1 MDSYYENNLNGEE
14 CEDPHCHGCQKPIED
29 GSVVQ
34 FGDGI
39 WHFECFRCAKCQKLV
54 ECYSNLLLL
63 RDGSP
68 ICEDCSYSC
77 HACSKTIKDEAIM
90 TGDEAYHAD
99 CFRCVQCSKK
109 IDDLVFTQ
117 TSKGIYCTKCHEAR
131 KLLRLKRR
139 DERNNNKANETS
151 KIAPPTSLNSNLT
164 RPGHAFR
171 SSSTTSI
178 VNAYIDEHLR
188 TPILESNDISE
199 LNEMLMGQ
207 RSSEETLRN
216 SLDQSHQ
223 LEQSNDDTAQ
233 VRELK
238 RDLSETKTRLKE
250 VESKFNK
257 IKTISRK
264 ALDEFHMVKD
274 GYASEVQARRDAEN
288 AMIRLKSELV
298 FYQQASIFSG
308 HDFIHYSKEEIEELN
323 QTRADLEQLCHD
335 LRTERDSLVH
345 ELENHSKN
353 IEKLFASQ
361 KPQDLHWERLQHA
374 YQQQLDSMQ
383 KDMSNAKNNYAKL
396 IKGREDIISD
406 MILLNTKNAE
416 LTQLNNDL
424 SRRVMER
431 EQEAKAVFAGMSFLT
446 TPAEESNNSSSSTST
461 NSSTMKHRRNLS
473 TGSIGITHST
483 SMTEIN
489 NGKAESFISPATAKL
504 AQRDSFNGSAAPKLF
519 KFRRNK
525 SGSGKHKM
533 TNRQN
538 DDLIAVPYD
547 SNSNSNTRSL
557 EPVSESFMKK
567 EPENVKAGKHHFAQQ
582 KFLRPI
588 KCEACGEKM
597 WRVNELKC
605 SECGIVC
612 HSKCVYSVPQA
623 CYRKSS
629 LDNNRSDADST
640 RHMFGNDLIK
650 QVQAEKSKVP
660 LVVEKC
666 IESVESRGMD
676 YEGIYRKS
684 GGVGQMRQ
692 IQQSFEKGEIPN
704 LIDEEKWNDICAITS
719 VLKQYF
725 RELPNPLF
733 TYELHSKFM
742 DAMMIANS
750 SEQLQA
756 MTQLIQTLPIE
767 NFNTLKYLME
777 HLNRVQIRSKEN
789 LMTSKNLAVIF
800 GPTLLRDQDENRDLL
815 EMNHKINTI
824 EFILNHMDTL
834 FVIETIMGSATNTIT
849 SLSSTTLNNTTSD
862 HRRIH
867 LPPLQRGE
875 DLSTLLGNYQ
885 SRHDESTTG
894 QSCSS
899 TSANKTTLAAVPPR
913 PNAGYI

>member
-1 MDSYYENNLNGEE
+1 
-14 CEDPHCHGCQKPIED
+14 
-29 GSVVQ
+29 
-34 FGDGI
+34 
-39 WHFECFRCAKCQKLV
+39 
-54 ECYSNLLLL
+54 
-63 RDGSP
+63 
-68 ICEDCSYSC
+68 
-77 HACSKTIKDEAIM
+77 
-90 TGDEAYHAD
+90 
-99 CFRCVQCSKK
+99 
-109 IDDLVFTQ
+109 
-117 TSKGIYCTKCHEAR
+117 
-131 KLLRLKRR
+131 
-139 DERNNNKANETS
+139 
-151 KIAPPTSLNSNLT
+151 
-164 RPGHAFR
+164 
-171 SSSTTSI
+171 
-178 VNAYIDEHLR
+178 
-188 TPILESNDISE
+188 
-199 LNEMLMGQ
+199 MLMGQ

-335 LRTERDSLVH
+335 LRTERDSLVN

-383 KDMSNAKNNYAKL
+383 KDMSNAKNSYAKL

-446 TPAEESNNSSSSTST
+446 TPAEESNNSSSSTS
-461 NSSTMKHRRNLS
+461 SSTKHRRNLS

-483 SMTEIN
+483 SLTEIN
-489 NGKAESFISPATAKL
+489 SGKTESFISPTTAKL

-533 TNRQN
+533 TNKQN
-538 DDLIAVPYD
+538 DDLISVPYD
-547 SNSNSNTRSL
+547 SNNPNTRSL
-557 EPVSESFMKK
+557 EPVSESFIKK
-567 EPENVKAGKHHFAQQ
+567 EQENVKAGKHHFAQQ

-629 LDNNRSDADST
+629 MDNNRSDADST

-704 LIDEEKWNDICAITS
+704 LIDEEKWNDICAVTS

-742 DAMMIANS
+742 DAMMISNS
-750 SEQLQA
+750 SEQLQT

-849 SLSSTTLNNTTSD
+849 SLSSTTLNNNTSD

-885 SRHDESTTG
+885 SRHDESTTA

-899 TSANKTTLAAVPPR
+899 TNANKTALAAVPPR

>member
-1 MDSYYENNLNGEE
+1 MDSYYENADNLIGEE

-77 HACSKTIKDEAIM
+77 HACFKTIKDEAIM

-117 TSKGIYCTKCHEAR
+117 TSKGIYCTKCHETR

-139 DERNNNKANETS
+139 DERNNNKSAAEN
-151 KIAPPTSLNSNLT
+151 KLV
-164 RPGHAFR
+164 RPNPAFR
-171 SSSTTSI
+171 ISSTTSI
-178 VNAYIDEHLR
+178 VNAYIDEHTK
-188 TPILESNDISE
+188 TPILESNDITE
-199 LNEMLMGQ
+199 LNEMLMT
-207 RSSEETLRN
+207 RNSEETIRN
-216 SLDQSHQ
+216 SVEVSPRPDYDS
-223 LEQSNDDTAQ
+223 SSDDTTRTLRQ
-233 VRELK
+233 ELADTK
-238 RDLSETKTRLKE
+238 ARLSE
-250 VESKFNK
+250 VENKFAK
-257 IKTISRK
+257 IKTISRR
-264 ALDEFHMVKD
+264 ALDEFRTVKD
-274 GYASEVQARRDAEN
+274 SYASEVSARRDAEQLN
-288 AMIRLKSELV
+288 VRLKSEIN
-298 FYQQASIFSG
+298 FYQHASVFSAQK
-308 HDFIHYSKEEIEELN
+308 FVEYSKDEIEDLN
-323 QTRADLEQLCHD
+323 QSRADLEQICHE
-335 LRTERDSLVH
+335 LRAERNSLVE
-345 ELENHSKN
+345 ELERHSDN

-374 YQQQLDSMQ
+374 YQQQLDSMHQ
-383 KDMSNAKNNYAKL
+383 DMNSAKAAYAKL

-416 LTQLNNDL
+416 LSQLNNDL
-424 SRRVMER
+424 SRRVMEK

-446 TPAEESNNSSSSTST
+446 PPEDKQLEKVSSS
-461 NSSTMKHRRNLS
+461 NSSTISANTEKNNNNNHRRNLS
-473 TGSIGITHST
+473 TGSIGISHSHSLSDIKNDGT
-483 SMTEIN
+483 SVAPKI
-489 NGKAESFISPATAKL
+489 

-519 KFRRNK
+519 KFRRNR
-525 SGSGKHKM
+525 SGSGKKPS
-533 TNRQN
+533 TEK
-538 DDLIAVPYD
+538 IISIPYE
-547 SNSNSNTRSL
+547 SNHNTRSL
-557 EPVSESFMKK
+557 EPVSESYLKK
-567 EPENVKAGKHHFAQQ
+567 EPEGVKGKHHFAQT
-582 KFLRPI
+582 KFFKPI

-597 WRVNELKC
+597 WRVSELKC
-605 SECGIVC
+605 SECGVVC

-623 CYRKSS
+623 CNRKSS
-629 LDNNRSDADST
+629 LDSNKSDPDSV

-650 QVQAEKSKVP
+650 QIQAEKSKIP

-666 IESVESRGMD
+666 VESVESRGMD

-692 IQQSFEKGEIPN
+692 IQQAFEKGETPN

-733 TYELHSKFM
+733 TYELHAKFI

-750 SEQLQA
+750 ADQLQTI
-756 MTQLIQTLPIE
+756 TQLIQTLPIE
-767 NFNTLKYLME
+767 NFNTLKYLMD
-777 HLNRVQIRSKEN
+777 HLYRIQQRNKEN

-815 EMNHKINTI
+815 EMNHKIGTI
-824 EFILNHMDTL
+824 EFILNHMDTV
-834 FVIETIMGSATNTIT
+834 FVIETIKPAN
-849 SLSSTTLNNTTSD
+849 D
-862 HRRIH
+862 HRRMH

-875 DLSTLLGNYQ
+875 DLSSILGNYQ
-885 SRHDESTTG
+885 LRSNTDEPSPDVV
-894 QSCSS
+894 
-899 TSANKTTLAAVPPR
+899 AAVPPR
-913 PNAGYI
+913 QNA